1 LGQTLFNARRYDE
14 AIAQLRKTLE
24 IDPTVYYAHYSLGM
38 ALQLKGD
45 VPTAI
50 AEYTKAQHLSDDL
63 RIQVLLANIKAL
75 SGEKEAATQMLA
87 ELEEISRHR
96 YVRSYWRALLY
107 LSLGNR
113 DEAIRWL
120 EKGVADHEGLEI
132 AWIKVDP
139 LLDPLR
145 GDPRFAALVQK
156 VVGAK
161 SK

>member
-1 LGQTLFNARRYDE
+1 
-14 AIAQLRKTLE
+14 
-24 IDPTVYYAHYSLGM
+24 
-38 ALQLKGD
+38 

-50 AEYTKAQHLSDDL
+50 AEYTKAQQLSDDL

-75 SGEKEAATQMLA
+75 SGDKDAAKQVLA
-87 ELEEISRHR
+87 ELQELSRHR

-107 LSLGNR
+107 LSLGKR
-113 DEAIRWL
+113 DEASRWL

-145 GDPRFAALVQK
+145 GDPRFEALVQK
-156 VVGAK
+156 VVGSEHK
-161 SK
+161 